1 MKCVILA
8 GGLGT
13 RISEETVIKPKPM
26 VEIGGYPI
34 LWHIMKLY
42 SHFGINDFIVCCGYK
57 GYIIKEYF
65 ANYAL
70 HMSDITFE
78 MKNGRIEVHSNYAEP
93 WKVTCVDT
101 GEHSMTGGRIKRIEK
116 YIGDETF
123 CMTYGDGVSDINIGA
138 EIEFHKENKNC
149 ATMAAV
155 QPPGRWGLLNLDGY
169 KVTSF
174 EEKTQGDG
182 GWINGGFFVLEP
194 EVFDLIEGDTTIFE
208 RAPLETLAHTN
219 RLSAWMHSGFWR
231 PMDTLR
237 DKVYLEDLWQNGKAP
252 WKLW

>member
-13 RISEETVIKPKPM
+13 RLSEETVIKPKPM

-78 MKNGRIEVHSNYAEP
+78 MKSGNIEVHSNYAEP

-123 CMTYGDGVSDINIGA
+123 CMTYGDGVSDIHIGN
-138 EIEFHKENKNC
+138 EIKFHNC

-155 QPPGRWGLLNLDGY
+155 QPPGRWGLLNLDGD

-194 EVFDLIEGDTTIFE
+194 EVFDLIEGDSTIFE

-219 RLSAWMHSGFWR
+219 RLSAWIHGGFWR